1 MYQFFFN
8 YFFFRNS
15 NNIEILSCTDK
26 ECGWKKKQ
34 QTVLNNYNPTPL
46 LDHEC
51 FSAPKKSAII
61 KDAFKLMEN
70 KERTET
76 VEEELIDEI
85 NKTTASNTTKENNK
99 NKTALST

>member
-1 MYQFFFN
+1 M
-8 YFFFRNS
+8 
-15 NNIEILSCTDK
+15 
-26 ECGWKKKQ
+26 
-34 QTVLNNYNPTPL
+34 
-46 LDHEC
+46 DHEC

-99 NKTALST
+99 NKTALSSIDANMILQFIHENLPQSALNKHM